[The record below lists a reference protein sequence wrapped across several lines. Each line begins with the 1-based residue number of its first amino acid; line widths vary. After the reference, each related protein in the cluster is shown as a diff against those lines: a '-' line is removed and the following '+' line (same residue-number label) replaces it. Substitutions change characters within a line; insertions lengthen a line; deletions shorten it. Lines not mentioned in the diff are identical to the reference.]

1 VCKKSGRPESAIFD
15 MLGAQNEHQKSRRV
29 KDAATSKNQRQKLST
44 FNFQKYDVLA
54 DFGKNSGYRGA
65 LGKQE

>member
-1 VCKKSGRPESAIFD
+1 

>member
-1 VCKKSGRPESAIFD
+1 VCKKSGRAESAIFD
-15 MLGAQNEHQKSRRV
+15 VPGGRNEPQKSCRV
-29 KDAATSKNQRQKLST
+29 ENAATSKNQRRKLST